1 MLLSVAGL
9 TALVVWASVGDLQH
23 GLQRLR
29 VAAPETAADLESR
42 RSWLGDAARQFGLQQ
57 RVKDFLD
64 DIPARL
70 AGGSPGAAVRAA
82 ATRGMAVVIT
92 FVLMVFLISHG
103 PRLVRGLL
111 RQVPAEHRR
120 AVRAALLR
128 AYRRAWGYVVAMFG
142 EGHPGGRGHRVPAR
156 PRARP
161 AGLVRALGRG
171 WRIASVVPYLG
182 VAIGGLG
189 LVLLAGGVH
198 GGGTAILAAV
208 GVLALQG
215 AGRAVAT
222 ALVIQPRTLRVGP
235 AISLAVLLLGTSLY
249 GIGGGAV
256 ALAVVTVAMAV
267 LEQLLPELPP
277 EPDDAPARAL
287 P

>member
-1 MLLSVAGL
+1 M
-9 TALVVWASVGDLQH
+9 
-23 GLQRLR
+23 
-29 VAAPETAADLESR
+29 
-42 RSWLGDAARQFGLQQ
+42 
-57 RVKDFLD
+57 
-64 DIPARL
+64 
-70 AGGSPGAAVRAA
+70 RAA
-82 ATRGMAVVIT
+82 ATRGVAVLIT
-92 FVLMVFLISHG
+92 FVLMVFLIGHG

-120 AVRAALLR
+120 AVSSALLR

-142 EGHPGGRGHRVPAR
+142 KAI
-156 PRARP
+156 
-161 AGLVRALGRG
+161 LVGVVTYLLGRALALPASSVLSVVVG
-171 WRIASVVPYLG
+171 IASMVPYLG

-208 GVLALQG
+208 GVLALQ
-215 AGRAVAT
+215 AMDAVAT

-256 ALAVVTVAMAV
+256 ALPIAV
-267 LEQLLPELPP
+267 LAVAFAQEGLPALEPAPPDEAERVLP
-277 EPDDAPARAL
+277 
-287 P
+287 